1 MSHVMERTTVVFP
14 AGLKKR
20 AMARARARKI
30 SFSEF
35 VRQAVKHAA
44 DEAVRKTSRGKDPF
58 WSDVATYDGPVP
70 PDISINHDKYLYDE
84 PDS

>member
-20 AMARARARKI
+20 AMKIARRQRV

-35 VRQAVKHAA
+35 VRQAVEHAVPA
-44 DEAVRKTSRGKDPF
+44 PRKRWKGKDPL
-58 WSDVATYDGPVP
+58 WSDVPVYDGPVP
-70 PDISINHDKYLYDE
+70 ADISINHDKYLYDE
-84 PDS
+84 DS